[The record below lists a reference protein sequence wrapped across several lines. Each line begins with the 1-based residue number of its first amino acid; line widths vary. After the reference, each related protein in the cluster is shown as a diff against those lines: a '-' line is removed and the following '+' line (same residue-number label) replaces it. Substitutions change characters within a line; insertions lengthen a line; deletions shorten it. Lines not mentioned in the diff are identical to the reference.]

1 MKKFLIATAMTVI
14 LTSASVVPAQA
25 QNMTRQDVENIVREF
40 IINNPEVILDS
51 VEAYG
56 NAQQAS
62 RNEDRQKAVEE
73 HLDWLEKNDSLPV
86 AGNPKGDVTIVEFF
100 DYNCGYCKRA
110 LTDVMTIIEE
120 DKDVRLVFI
129 EMPILGRTSEL
140 AARWA
145 MAAKEQGQYL
155 EYHIALMKH
164 NGPLTEGALESIAE
178 NVGLDI
184 AKMKKDA
191 DSSAV
196 SAMIDEKTSKASQI
210 GITGTPAFVIG
221 GQLYGGY
228 IGLEAMRQA
237 VAEARKD

>member
-1 MKKFLIATAMTVI
+1 MKKFLIATAMTVV
-14 LTSASVVPAQA
+14 LTSAIPAQA
-25 QNMTRQDVENIVREF
+25 QNMTRQDVEHIVREF

-73 HLDWLEKNDSLPV
+73 HLDWLEKNDTLPV
-86 AGNPKGDVTIVEFF
+86 AGNPNGDVTIVEFF

-110 LTDVMTIIEE
+110 LSDVMTIIEE
-120 DKDVRLVFI
+120 DKGVRLVFI

-145 MAAKEQGQYL
+145 MAAREQDRYL
-155 EYHIALMKH
+155 EFHIALMKH
-164 NGPLTEGALESIAE
+164 NGPLTEGALQSIAE
-178 NVGLDI
+178 NIGLDVE
-184 AKMKKDA
+184 KMRADA
-191 DSSAV
+191 DSEAV
-196 SAMIDEKTSKASQI
+196 SSMIAEKTSKASQI